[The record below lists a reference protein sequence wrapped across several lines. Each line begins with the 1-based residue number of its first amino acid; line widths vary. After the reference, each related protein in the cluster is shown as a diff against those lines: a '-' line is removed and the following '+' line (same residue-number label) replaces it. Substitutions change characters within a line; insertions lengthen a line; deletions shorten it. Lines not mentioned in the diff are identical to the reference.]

1 MNKSQFE
8 GFALSKPILKALVQQ
23 GYETPTDIQKAA
35 IPVLLEG
42 KDLFAS
48 AQTGTGK
55 TAAFSLPMLQRLSV
69 ARSDGSRDPKG
80 IRALI
85 LTPTRELALQI
96 DQSLQAYG
104 RHLTLRTAVIL
115 GGVGAAGQI
124 AALRKKP
131 DILVATPGRFL
142 DLFGQGHIRLNQVE
156 MLVLDEADRMLD
168 MGFINDVRK
177 IVAKIPQERQTM
189 LFSATLPPA
198 IRQLAAS
205 LLKDPVSIAITPTA
219 TVADNITQQILF
231 VEPMFKHALLQN
243 ILGDVTI
250 KKALVF
256 ARTKHKAQR
265 LSQQL
270 DKHGISSDSIH
281 GNKTQGARQQALDA
295 FDRGRIKVL
304 VATDIMARGIDVDGI
319 THVINYELPKDA
331 ESYVHR
337 IGRTA
342 RAGTSGVAL
351 SFCDADELP
360 YLHGIEKLTKTE
372 LPVMETHAFHAAR
385 IALLRSLYSRKSTST
400 SSKTRPRRRTLGRR
414 SGSLR
419 R

>member
-8 GFALSKPILKALVQQ
+8 GFALSKPILKALSQQ
-23 GYETPTDIQKAA
+23 GYETPTEIQKAA
-35 IPVLLEG
+35 IPVLLQG
-42 KDLFAS
+42 IDLFAS

-55 TAAFSLPMLQRLSV
+55 TAAFSLPMLELLSAEQSDS
-69 ARSDGSRDPKG
+69 ARRKRG

-104 RHLTLRTAVIL
+104 RHLSLRTAVVL
-115 GGVGAAGQI
+115 GGVKASGQI
-124 AALRKKP
+124 AALRKNP

-142 DLFGQGHIRLNQVE
+142 DLYNQGHIPLNQVK

-168 MGFINDVRK
+168 MGFIHDVRK
-177 IVAKIPQERQTM
+177 IVAKIPKARQTM

-205 LLKDPVSIAITPTA
+205 LLKDPASIAITTSA

-231 VEPMFKHALLQN
+231 VEPMFKHALLRDV
-243 ILGDVTI
+243 LGDTAI
-250 KKALVF
+250 KKVLVF
-256 ARTKHKAQR
+256 TRTKHKARR

-270 DKHGISSDSIH
+270 SKLGISADSIH
-281 GNKTQGARQQALDA
+281 GDKTQVARQQALDA
-295 FDRGRIKVL
+295 FDCGRVKVL
-304 VATDIMARGIDVDGI
+304 VATDIVARGIDVDGI

-342 RAGTSGVAL
+342 RAGSSGVAM

-360 YLHGIEKLTKTE
+360 YLSSIEKLTKTQ

-385 IALLRSLYSRKSTST
+385 VATLRSLYNRTPKSTPTTIRS
-400 SSKTRPRRRTLGRR
+400 RRRVSGRR
-414 SGSLR
+414 VGMGGR
-419 R
+419 

>member
-8 GFALSKPILKALVQQ
+8 GFALSKPILKALSQQ

-35 IPVLLEG
+35 IPILLEG
-42 KDLFAS
+42 NDLFAS

-55 TAAFSLPMLQRLSV
+55 TAAFSLPMLQRLS
-69 ARSDGSRDPKG
+69 ASSPNGSREKKG

-96 DQSLQAYG
+96 DQSLKVYG
-104 RHLTLRTAVIL
+104 RHLPLSAAVIL

-177 IVAKIPQERQTM
+177 IVAKIPQKRQTM

-205 LLKDPVSIAITPTA
+205 LLKDPASIAITPTA
-219 TVADNITQQILF
+219 TVAENITQQILF

-243 ILGDVTI
+243 ILGDTTI

-265 LSQQL
+265 LSKQL

-372 LPVMETHAFHAAR
+372 LPVMDTHAFHATR
-385 IALLRSLYSRKSTST
+385 IALLRSLYSRKSKST